1 MLFITRYY
9 SFKTL
14 KLQLTIIS
22 KHKYYLPINYW
33 VVDVFYIS
41 LSNND
46 HYQLQPDGFSYIL
59 YSEEN
64 KIAYHKP
71 FVSPLELK
79 SSQFVVKCRPTYISY
94 LQQNNI
100 DIKANNHNEFLT
112 QFNTPK
118 LKNFEPSVLD
128 YIIFHLHFL
137 NEKNS
142 LNQLCKRYQCNS
154 LKIEKQFKCIIGLS
168 FIQYQN
174 TLIKLRRPTY
184 SSYPLA
190 LIILFFLKT

>member
-1 MLFITRYY
+1 MQYLTEYY

-59 YSEEN
+59 YTEEN
-64 KIAYHKP
+64 KITYHKP
-71 FVSPLELK
+71 FVNPLELR
-79 SSQFVVKCRPTYISY
+79 SSQFIVKCRPTYINY

-100 DIKANNHNEFLT
+100 TIKASNPDEFLT

-118 LKNFEPSVLD
+118 LKNFTPSVLD

-137 NEKNS
+137 NEKTS
-142 LNQLCKRYQCNS
+142 LNQLSKRYQCNS
-154 LKIEKQFKCIIGLS
+154 KKIEKQFKRIIGLS
-168 FIQYQN
+168 FIQYEN
-174 TLIKLRRPTY
+174 ILITLRRPTY
-184 SSYPLA
+184 
-190 LIILFFLKT
+190 